1 MNKAAIL
8 AIVMLTL
15 FQLGSCSN
23 ANSTKVSKPETQASE
38 MPVDIEG
45 VQSFTRIILPKSY
58 RDLHVDD
65 YKERS
70 RMISMRFTMD
80 RSELEKFLTTVGY
93 KGKVKLND
101 TRELGT
107 ANLAWKRWWTPDKA
121 KNYLSGRINQES
133 QGKLWES
140 KILIDLVSEQTVI
153 VYLQVL
159 EIYGS

>member
-1 MNKAAIL
+1 MKKAAI
-8 AIVMLTL
+8 ITSIMLTL

-23 ANSTKVSKPETQASE
+23 ANSTKVSEPETQASE
-38 MPVDIEG
+38 MPVDLEA
-45 VQSFTRIILPKSY
+45 VQSLTRITLPKSY

-93 KGKVKLND
+93 KGKVKFND

-121 KNYLSGRINQES
+121 KNYLSGRINRHS
-133 QGKLWES
+133 QGKLRES

-159 EIYGS
+159 EIQG